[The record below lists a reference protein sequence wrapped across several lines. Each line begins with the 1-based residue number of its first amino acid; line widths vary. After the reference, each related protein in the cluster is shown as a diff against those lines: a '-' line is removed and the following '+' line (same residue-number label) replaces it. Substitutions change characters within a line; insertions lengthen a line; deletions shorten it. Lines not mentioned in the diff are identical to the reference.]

1 MGSQLQP
8 LPSRAAALH
17 TLLEARRAALQ
28 AEREHL
34 AQRLRGE
41 DADPRE
47 GQDEGDRANQDMLHD
62 FDSARL
68 QRVTQALRE
77 IDAALARQ
85 TAGAYGQCV
94 TCGDNIPL
102 ARLRSLP
109 TVRYCVRCQE
119 WREQGR
125 RRAA

>member
-1 MGSQLQP
+1 MLAHLRP
-8 LPSRAAALH
+8 LPSHAAALR
-17 TLLEARRAALQ
+17 TMLEARRAAGQ
-28 AEREHL
+28 AELEHL
-34 AQRLRGE
+34 AQQLRAE
-41 DADPRE
+41 PRE

-68 QRVTQALRE
+68 QQVTQALRE

-85 TAGAYGQCV
+85 AEGVYGQCIA
-94 TCGDNIPL
+94 CAGDIPL

-119 WREQGR
+119 WREQDPAR